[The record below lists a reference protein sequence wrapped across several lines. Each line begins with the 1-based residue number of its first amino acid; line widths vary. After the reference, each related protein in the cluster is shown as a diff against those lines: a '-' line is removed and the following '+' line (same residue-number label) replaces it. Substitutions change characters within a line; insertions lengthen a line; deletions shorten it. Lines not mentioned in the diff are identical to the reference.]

1 MVVKRKYKIRSCC
14 QSDVGL
20 VRKTNEDF
28 WAQLPEEGFYVVA
41 DGMGG
46 HRAGEVASKEA
57 VQYMCSAIKKL
68 LSPKQDRRHLDELTQ
83 SVTKVI
89 ESANK
94 WVHKLGKSQQ
104 SYKGMGTTLCSALFQ
119 DGRIIYS
126 HVGDSR
132 IYRFRNKTLQQLT
145 MDHSIHGE
153 LVKKGAFQQ
162 TEIEVSS
169 YTKRLTRAVG
179 TETYVK
185 PDIGI
190 ELVQPRD
197 IYLLCSDGL
206 TDLVPDQTIEK
217 ILKSSSD
224 LDYATHRLIEMAKSR
239 GGNDNITILLLEV
252 NETHLSGQQRNDH
265 SRP

>member
-1 MVVKRKYKIRSCC
+1 MVVKRNYKITSCC

-28 WAQLPEEGFYVVA
+28 WAQLPEEGFYIVA

-57 VQYMCSAIKKL
+57 VRYMCSAIKKL
-68 LSPKQDRRHLDELTQ
+68 LAPNKDRRHLRDLTQ

-94 WVHKLGKSQQ
+94 WVNKLGKSQQ
-104 SYKGMGTTLCSALFQ
+104 SYQGMGTTLCSALFQ
-119 DGRIIYS
+119 DGCIIYS

-132 IYRFRNKTLQQLT
+132 IYRFRKNILEQLT
-145 MDHSIHGE
+145 MDHNIHGE
-153 LVKKGAFQQ
+153 MVKKGAFEE

-190 ELVQPRD
+190 EPVESGD
-197 IYLLCSDGL
+197 VYLLCSDGL
-206 TDLVPDQTIEK
+206 TDLVPDQTIQRVLE
-217 ILKSSSD
+217 SSVS
-224 LDYATHRLIEMAKSR
+224 LDFASNRLIEMAKAR

-252 NETHLSGQQRNDH
+252 NEAHLSG
-265 SRP
+265 